1 MNYYISATTDKGL
14 RKNVNQDSLMV
25 KKLDSAQGEMVLA
38 VLCDGMGGLQFGELA
53 SACMVSLFSNWV
65 YDRLSEH
72 SLRRIHPETIERD
85 WKELI
90 NRANARI
97 RGFGMNRGV
106 RIGTTLTALLL
117 TQHHFFLI
125 NIGDSRTYRLRAGG
139 MIQMTRDHTLI
150 AQEVEKGNMTQEQ
163 AERSNIRHLL
173 TRCIGVEE
181 QANADFYTGDLL
193 PGDSFLLCSDGF
205 YHKVSLQEIWNT
217 TYNGRSFDSIE
228 MRRKER
234 LLIETDKQRGETD
247 NISVITVHTHG
258 NPSTWPTGNEA
269 SHPSDME
276 DDSITIMMLDDSDT
290 FALSGIPAP
299 VQSDPGFFSIA
310 KDISLFAPAD
320 PRALAALT
328 C

>member
-1 MNYYISATTDKGL
+1 MNFYISATTDKGL

-53 SACMVSLFSNWV
+53 SACVVSLFSNWV
-65 YDRLSEH
+65 YERLSEY
-72 SLRRIHPETIERD
+72 SLRPVHPETIERD
-85 WKELI
+85 WKELVD
-90 NRANARI
+90 RANARI
-97 RGFGMNRGV
+97 RSFGRNRGV
-106 RIGTTLTALLL
+106 RIGTTLTAMLL
-117 TQHHFFLI
+117 TQHHYFLI
-125 NIGDSRTYRLRAGG
+125 NIGDSRTYRLCAGG
-139 MIQMTRDHTLI
+139 MIQMTRDHTLV
-150 AQEVEKGNMTQEQ
+150 AQEVEKGNMTPEQ

-205 YHKVSLQEIWNT
+205 YHKVNLQEIWNAA
-217 TYNGRSFDSIE
+217 YNGRSFDSIE
-228 MRRKER
+228 MRKKER
-234 LLIETDKQRGETD
+234 FLIETDKQRGETD

-258 NPSTWPTGNEA
+258 NPSARPAGNET
-269 SHPSDME
+269 SHPSDGG
-276 DDSITIMMLDDSDT
+276 DDSITVMMLDGSDT
-290 FALSGIPAP
+290 FFPQDIPAP
-299 VQSDPGFFSIA
+299 AQPDPGFFSIA